1 MRERRA
7 LVVFLLLAGV
17 FVAGLLLAERRK
29 SAVSADRVEAEMEA
43 TVAADSVRLFEF
55 DPNTV
60 EYADLRRLGL
70 SSRMAVSL
78 LKYRAAG
85 KNQANHGKPE
95 RDNEPVPHE
104 HDGRSTEHRQHH
116 GQNELQQIRR
126 VAQNGLR
133 IILIDMGHFYGL
145 LKSTFR
151 DIPDPE

>member
-1 MRERRA
+1 MEQPPGEQCEKRIGDSSDPTIPEW
-7 LVVFLLLAGV
+7 VGV
-17 FVAGLLLAERRK
+17 GI
-29 SAVSADRVEAEMEA
+29 
-43 TVAADSVRLFEF
+43 DSGGHNECDKRIKPQRL
-55 DPNTV
+55 
-60 EYADLRRLGL
+60 Y
-70 SSRMAVSL
+70 
-78 LKYRAAG
+78 
-85 KNQANHGKPE
+85 QANHGKPE
-95 RDNEPVPHE
+95 RDNESVPHE